1 MLGAINLSN
10 AGRDG
15 NGRRAGDL
23 DNAPILFG
31 QDAGLI
37 DSLKP
42 AGEII
47 GSMLAEAEEII
58 KGRLNRLL
66 QKSP

>member
-23 DNAPILFG
+23 DKAPILFG

-47 GSMLAEAEEII
+47 EGLVAEAEEII
-58 KGRLNRLL
+58 KGRLARLV
-66 QKSP
+66 QKR